1 MAQVWKM
8 DKGVGFINKDGVE
21 IIPCGLKY
29 DRIESFVDGLAR
41 VDKDMKYGFIDTRG
55 REVIPL
61 EYDYAE
67 NFSEGLAK
75 VVRNDKWGDD

>member
-1 MAQVWKM
+1 
-8 DKGVGFINKDGVE
+8 
-21 IIPCGLKY
+21 
-29 DRIESFVDGLAR
+29 
-41 VDKDMKYGFIDTRG
+41 MKYGFIDTRG

-75 VVRNDKWGDD
+75 VVRNDKWGMINKQGIEVVLCQYDKTGDFNEGMAIVSLNGNMELLMRWEKK